1 MDINKLKQTIIDQ
14 KAVFQRKRD
23 FLPRFFSTSLFE
35 SKKIV
40 AITGVRRSGKSTLLR
55 QIAGQCEN
63 YYYLNFEDERLLDFT
78 ANDFNSLLEIYFSFI
93 NKINNIE
100 IDC

>member
-63 YYYLNFEDERLLDFT
+63 YYYLNSIIIL
-78 ANDFNSLLEIYFSFI
+78 I
-93 NKINNIE
+93 
-100 IDC
+100 